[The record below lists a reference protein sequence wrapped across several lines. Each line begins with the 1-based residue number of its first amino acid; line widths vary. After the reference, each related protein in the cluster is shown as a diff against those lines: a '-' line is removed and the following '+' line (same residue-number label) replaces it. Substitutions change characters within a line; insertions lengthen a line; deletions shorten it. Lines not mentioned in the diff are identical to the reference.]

1 MTFDPRYK
9 LLRSPFFPL
18 FYSTVLGDPS
28 RLDPPPAPDQPA
40 EALGNRRLLSH
51 TVGIKPGFKLS
62 SRRLDPRCVG
72 PNSRPPQS
80 GRPAG
85 LWTAV
90 PPG

>member
-1 MTFDPRYK
+1 M
-9 LLRSPFFPL
+9 S
-18 FYSTVLGDPS
+18 VLGDPP
-28 RLDPPPAPDQPA
+28 RLDPLRPPTSPLKAPPDPRPD
-40 EALGNRRLLSH
+40 ALGNRRPLSH
-51 TVGIKPGFKLS
+51 TTAGIKPGFKLS